1 MTVDYG
7 SARTRKGLGLGTILA
22 AAAVLILAFVIGNQV
37 WHRPGEIRK
46 AELWAVSGPPC
57 QQVSPQAFQAQPVR
71 IHHRFENDEITFGR
85 GFGHVS
91 CEDIVNDGG
100 KGFGTFTECQ
110 FTSPGA
116 LQVTTSSGDSYF
128 LTKASPATVTVSKSG
143 VGCVLAAKYKGEQ
156 SVLGE

>member
-7 SARTRKGLGLGTILA
+7 SARTRKGLGLGTIVV
-22 AAAVLILAFVIGNQV
+22 AAAVVILAFVIGNQV

-46 AELWAVSGPPC
+46 AEQWAVSGPPC
-57 QQVSPQAFQAQPVR
+57 QRVSPQVFQAQPVR

-110 FTSPGA
+110 FNAPGA
-116 LQVTTSSGDSYF
+116 LQVTTSNGDAYF
-128 LTKASPATVTVSKSG
+128 LTQGNPATVIVKNGAPT
-143 VGCVLAAKYKGEQ
+143 CVMAGKLAGH
-156 SVLGE
+156 